1 MDETNKRN
9 NFRCFTYILYCND
22 EWDME
27 KDGGALRIYLK
38 SETIKVPS
46 DAKGTCDYVDI
57 SPKNG
62 RLLIFDSRL
71 IHAVRKTTSK
81 SKRRLALTL
90 WTLRPDDSGVRG
102 EIHDEGLKDI

>member
-1 MDETNKRN
+1 
-9 NFRCFTYILYCND
+9 
-22 EWDME
+22 ME
-27 KDGGALRIYLK
+27 EDGGALRIYLN
-38 SETIKVPS
+38 SEKIKVPS
-46 DAKGTCDYVDI
+46 DAKKSCEYVDI

-90 WTLRPDDSGVRG
+90 WTLRPEQSGVRG
-102 EIHDEGLKDI
+102 EIYDEGLEDT